1 MSFTT
6 ATVHSLVERAVLGQF
21 DIPEFQRD
29 FVWRPDQVKSLVD
42 SLYHDY
48 PIGQILTWE
57 SPEGAGSRTAADT
70 QGQKLWLVDGQ
81 QRTTAL
87 CFVFGR
93 KPYWWNDA
101 ESWNRRLAGSNVL
114 ANVCTAANAAEF
126 GLANP
131 VRSADP
137 KWVPVRE
144 IVAIEFPV
152 GSPELEAEFARR
164 AEEIFRKLPG
174 KLSSKF
180 PAEAIRE
187 RLRAIWQIRA
197 REVAV
202 ADVHHEIEE
211 VAEIFTRLNQQG
223 TAVTEADV
231 SLAVA
236 ATLHPGWV
244 RDEFLPFLKNLSES
258 GYDLEPGVVIRVL
271 TALGEGKVR
280 LGEVSRE
287 FWKSDGFSEAW
298 AKTRASLSAVV
309 SGLAGSGLLSSLII
323 PSQNALVP
331 LAILHEQ
338 HGSRGFHFPRA
349 LHWFLMA
356 NRDGRYSGSALTTL
370 AEDVRAIREAE
381 DFPEAIQSLRGKLEM
396 EFRLSPEDFLE
407 RDTWNRPLLLILYL
421 TLFARSATD
430 WTSRRR
436 LGYSRADG
444 ALDYGFVPNWHSF
457 FPRGRTVLRSPKFD
471 FSEDEVGAIANVVVL
486 NDKPKDRRWVSSPPS
501 KYLPAS
507 GVRAAD
513 LSLQLVPVEQ
523 ELWEPERYRDF
534 LSERARLLA
543 EACNDYL
550 AGLVGSAR

>member
-6 ATVHSLVERAVLGQF
+6 ASVQALVERAVLGQF

-48 PIGQILTWE
+48 PIGQILTWD
-57 SPEGAGSRTAADT
+57 SPEAAGSRGPVDARD
-70 QGQKLWLVDGQ
+70 QKLWLVDGQ

-93 KPYWWNDA
+93 KPYWWSDA
-101 ESWNRRLAGSNVL
+101 ASWNRRLASTNVL
-114 ANVCTAANAAEF
+114 ANVCTPVNAVEF

-131 VRSADP
+131 VRAADP

-144 IVAIEFPV
+144 ILTLEHPA
-152 GSPELEAEFARR
+152 GSPELESELARR
-164 AEEIFRKLPG
+164 AEEVFRKLPG
-174 KLSSKF
+174 KLAGRF
-180 PAEAIRE
+180 PAETIRE
-187 RLRAIWQIRA
+187 RLRSVWQIRG

-202 ADVHHEIEE
+202 ADVHHGIED

-258 GYDLEPGVVIRVL
+258 GFDLEPGVVIRVL
-271 TALGEGKVR
+271 TSLGEGKVR

-287 FWKSDGFSEAW
+287 FWQSDGFPDAW
-298 AKTRASLSAVV
+298 AKTRASLSAIV
-309 SGLAGSGLLSSLII
+309 SGLAGAGLLSSAIV

-338 HGSRGFHFPRA
+338 YGSRGFLFPRA

-356 NRDGRYSGSALTTL
+356 TRDGRYSGSALTTL
-370 AEDVRAIREAE
+370 AEDVRAIREAQ
-381 DFPEAIQSLRGKLEM
+381 DFAEAIQTLRGKLEM
-396 EFRLSPEDFLE
+396 EFRLGPDDFLE
-407 RDTWNRPLLLILYL
+407 RDSWNRPLLLILYL
-421 TLFARSATD
+421 TLFSRSATD

-444 ALDYGFVPNWHSF
+444 ALDYGFVPVWHPF
-457 FPRGRTVLRSPKFD
+457 FPRGRTVLRSPRYD
-471 FSEDEVGAIANVVVL
+471 FTEDEVGALANLVVL
-486 NDKPKDRRWVSSPPS
+486 NDRPKDRRWVSSPPS
-501 KYLPAS
+501 KYVAAS
-507 GVRAAD
+507 EVRAED
-513 LSLQLVPVEQ
+513 LALQFVPKDA
-523 ELWEPERYRDF
+523 ELWEPDRYRDF
-534 LSERARLLA
+534 LAARARLLA
-543 EACNDYL
+543 AACNDYL
-550 AGLVGSAR
+550 ASLVGSAR